1 MRRLTWAQNLT
12 EAEMIAGLLAQ
23 EGIEVVIQRQPGMD
37 VPDFLGGGPR
47 TLFVDEERHAEAA
60 ELVDAHFGLR

>member
-23 EGIEVVIQRQPGMD
+23 EGIEVVIQRQPGLD
-37 VPDFLGGGPR
+37 APEFLGGGPR
-47 TLFVDEERHAEAA
+47 ILFVDEERHAEAS
-60 ELVDAHFGLR
+60 EVVDAHFGLR